1 MAIGSGLGSQVGY
14 SLESGSYGTYTAPTK
29 FLRAKSYSVT
39 PKHTR
44 VQGEGIQPGILGPY
58 GAHYVETAQAAEA
71 SLAFD
76 VQTTV
81 MGLLLQATTGG
92 TSTAV
97 AVTGSTGAYLH
108 THTLGDNVGK
118 SYTIQSGRP
127 TRAGTLVPATLSGG
141 KVTSAEFTCEA
152 NGILGATLSIDGQKW
167 DNTTA
172 LATASYTASSVFT
185 GKEMCLK
192 GGTVGAE
199 TSIAGVRSVAMTFNR
214 PMDVED
220 YTACAGGLKAE
231 PVQNE
236 VVDIT
241 GTLKAD
247 WLAKATFEDLANAN
261 TSTSLVWEFVKATAI
276 TGSTYP
282 TFRITLPGVY
292 FESKGQD
299 VPGRDVLTTD
309 WAFTWRYDGTN
320 LPSVVQI
327 TTDSAL

>member
-1 MAIGSGLGSQVGY
+1 MAIGSGIGSQVGY

-29 FLRAKSYSVT
+29 FLRAKSYSVM

-58 GAHYVETAQAAEA
+58 GPHYVETAQSAEA
-71 SLAFD
+71 QLVFD

-81 MGLLLQATTGG
+81 MGLLLQATMGG

-97 AVTGSTGAYLH
+97 AVTGSSGAYLH
-108 THTLGDNVGK
+108 THTLGDNFGK

-127 TRAGTLVPATLSGG
+127 TRGGTLVPATLMGG
-141 KVTSAEFTCEA
+141 KVTSAEFSCEA
-152 NGILGATLSIDGQKW
+152 NGLLGATLSIDGQKW

-172 LATASYTASSVFT
+172 LATASYTASSVFS

-199 TSIAGVRSVAMTFNR
+199 TSIAGVRSVAMTFAR
-214 PMDVED
+214 PMDTED
-220 YTACAGGLKAE
+220 YTACAAGLKSE
-231 PVQNE
+231 PVQND
-236 VVDIT
+236 VVDVS
-241 GTLKAD
+241 GTIKAD
-247 WLAKATFEDLANAN
+247 LLAKATFEDLAYAN
-261 TSTSLVWEFVKATAI
+261 TSTSLVWEFVKTVAI
-276 TGSTYP
+276 TGSTFP

-292 FESKGQD
+292 LESRAQD

-309 WAFTWRYDGTN
+309 WPFTWRYDGTN
-320 LPSVVQI
+320 MPSIVQI

>member
-1 MAIGSGLGSQVGY
+1 MAIGSGIGSQVGY

-29 FLRAKSYSVT
+29 FLRAKSYSIT

-58 GAHYVETAQAAEA
+58 GPHYVETAQAAEA

-92 TSTAV
+92 TSSAV

-108 THTLGDNVGK
+108 THTLGDNTGK
-118 SYTIQSGRP
+118 SYTFQSGRP
-127 TRAGTLVPATLSGG
+127 ARGGSVIPATLSGG

-172 LATASYTASSVFT
+172 LATASYVASSVFT
-185 GKEMCLK
+185 GKEMALK
-192 GGTVGAE
+192 MGTVGGEAAV
-199 TSIAGVRSVAMTFNR
+199 AGIRSVSVSFSR
-214 PMDVED
+214 PMDTED
-220 YTACAGGLKAE
+220 YTANATGLKAE
-231 PVQNE
+231 PVQND
-236 VVDIT
+236 VVDIS

-247 WLAKATFEDLANAN
+247 WLAKATIEDLASAN

-282 TFRITLPGVY
+282 TFRVTLPGIY
-292 FESKGQD
+292 FESAGQD
-299 VPGRDVLTTD
+299 VAGRDVLTTD

-320 LPSVVQI
+320 LPSIVQI